1 VGRFVLLS
9 PVSGRLGLPGFK
21 DPTEEYQRERR
32 LGLVMRSLAVTFAAL
47 TSIAAASAQ
56 PITNP
61 NSEPAA
67 SAFGPDPIIQITTT
81 FRVRI
86 EGLADPR
93 DVPNIPAQDTA
104 RRALYNMAA
113 NECIVLSE
121 FWKAECRLN
130 SFSVYVPVERIVEP
144 DALPQV
150 PSMFGKAVYELRLT
164 SPGH

>member
-1 VGRFVLLS
+1 
-9 PVSGRLGLPGFK
+9 
-21 DPTEEYQRERR
+21 
-32 LGLVMRSLAVTFAAL
+32 LGLVIRSLAVTFAAL

-56 PITNP
+56 LTSIPDL
-61 NSEPAA
+61 EPAG

-81 FRVRI
+81 CRVRI
-86 EGLADPR
+86 EGPADPR
-93 DVPNIPAQDTA
+93 DVPKTPAQDTA
-104 RRALYNMAA
+104 RGILYNMAA